1 MPVSFLDEYST
12 YLLDVLVIKR
22 DAFDGVIMCLPQDVG
37 IFQPENYVFGT

>member
-1 MPVSFLDEYST
+1 MSFLDEYST
-12 YLLDVLVIKR
+12 KLLDVPVVKR